1 MNLIILGGI
10 GGPEVLLILLGI
22 LILFGGSK
30 LPGLM
35 KGIGQG
41 IREFKDAKDGKD
53 SNTLDDKLPPSS
65 GA

>member
-10 GGPEVLLILLGI
+10 AGPEILLILLGI
-22 LILFGGSK
+22 LVLFGGSK

-35 KGIGQG
+35 KGLGQG
-41 IREFKDAKDGKD
+41 IREFKEAKDGKAP
-53 SNTLDDKLPPSS
+53 SASDDKLPPSS

>member
-10 GGPEVLLILLGI
+10 GGPEILLILLGI
-22 LILFGGSK
+22 LVLFGGSK

-35 KGIGQG
+35 KGLGQG
-41 IREFKDAKDGKD
+41 IREFKEAKEGKAP
-53 SNTLDDKLPPSS
+53 NTNDDKLPPSS

>member
-10 GGPEVLLILLGI
+10 AGPEVILILLGI

-41 IREFKDAKDGKD
+41 IREFKEAKDGKPNNT
-53 SNTLDDKLPPSS
+53 SNEKLPPSS
-65 GA
+65 GV